1 MRMKLVGMTPV
12 IEGIT
17 KDEKKEAYCYQRLHF
32 AGRSI
37 DVDGDYVS
45 QARVDYMRFN
55 NLPPFAIGNLYDV
68 DLSDRGFLR
77 NIELLEEAKPAQPPA
92 EPTKPAQPP
101 APPK

>member
-17 KDEKKEAYCYQRLHF
+17 KDERKEAYSYQRLHF

-37 DVDGDYVS
+37 EVDGDCVA
-45 QARVDYMRFN
+45 QVRVDYMKYN

-77 NIELLEEAKPAQPPA
+77 NIELLEEGKPQ
-92 EPTKPAQPP
+92 P
-101 APPK
+101 APK